1 MNVWSCAAS
10 HVFEPW
16 MSSRCTQFNLNCL
29 PRVGSWLVCFL
40 ICLCKSLLLLIFC
53 MSFCCWHSL
62 NSEHLLILYDRLCW
76 DLPSEVLSVRE
87 DANRADELWN
97 CNFFS
102 FMMFNCT
109 TVFIETFL
117 ENNVWES
124 KGEKVVFFLLS
135 TCFFDLTFPL
145 NMNHISNIIEIVEIL
160 FSIFSTISGKI
171 N

>member
-53 MSFCCWHSL
+53 MSFSCWHSL

-87 DANRADELWN
+87 DANRADELWRN
-97 CNFFS
+97 GDTPGHIVRILQKSSQDGAWMQDWKGQNWSFF
-102 FMMFNCT
+102 
-109 TVFIETFL
+109 FL
-117 ENNVWES
+117 KGTAME
-124 KGEKVVFFLLS
+124 KGEIHS
-135 TCFFDLTFPL
+135 D
-145 NMNHISNIIEIVEIL
+145 SQ
-160 FSIFSTISGKI
+160 
-171 N
+171 